1 MAGQTTAQE
10 RLIRF
15 YLKKVVEI
23 SKLYSGQG
31 VFLEDLIGEG
41 NVAVAMGV
49 SMLGAMEHAV
59 EAQGMLGKMV
69 MDAMEDLIA
78 ETADLKQKDNKL
90 ADKINRVSEKADE
103 LARELGRKVT
113 VEELVAEGQ
122 ISRKAA
128 LDAIRI
134 SGNKIDNLTAEGEM

>member
-1 MAGQTTAQE
+1 M
-10 RLIRF
+10 I
-15 YLKKVVEI
+15 
-23 SKLYSGQG
+23 
-31 VFLEDLIGEG
+31 EDLIGEG

-49 SMLGAMEHAV
+49 SMLGAMEHAG

-122 ISRKAA
+122 ISKKAA

>member
-1 MAGQTTAQE
+1 M
-10 RLIRF
+10 
-15 YLKKVVEI
+15 VEI
-23 SKLYSGQG
+23 AKLYAGQG
-31 VFLEDLIGEG
+31 VVIEDLIGEG

-49 SMLGAMEHAV
+49 SMLGAMDHAA

-103 LARELGRKVT
+103 LAKELGRKVT

>member
-1 MAGQTTAQE
+1 MAGDLNAQKTLME
-10 RLIRF
+10 I
-15 YLKKVVEI
+15 YLPAVVEI
-23 SKLYSGQG
+23 AKLYAGQG
-31 VFLEDLIGEG
+31 VVIEDLIGEG

-49 SMLGAMEHAV
+49 SMLGAMEHAG

-103 LARELGRKVT
+103 LAKELGRKVT

-122 ISRKAA
+122 ISKKAA